1 MRNKSGWINQRHKQ
15 KIWTTKK
22 HISDKDKMPTV
33 GLEPM
38 TTRLKAL
45 YFTN

>member
-1 MRNKSGWINQRHKQ
+1 MDNKK
-15 KIWTTKK
+15 KVTKTK
-22 HISDKDKMPTV
+22 SIKKTPTV

-38 TTRLKAL
+38 TTRLRAL